1 MDAPISPGMGPRSPE
16 LLAKDLENLEWTME
30 VRDDECQLQT

>member
-1 MDAPISPGMGPRSPE
+1 MGIPPSPSMGPRSHE

-30 VRDDECQLQT
+30 IRDDEC